1 MAGNDKVV
9 AGSVKNLVH
18 ATAARVL
25 PSRPRGT
32 PLRPSA
38 TTWRS
43 EMSAVPSL
51 VMNNGLEIPQLGFG
65 VFLVP
70 PEETSNAV
78 AEALNTGYRLI
89 DTAQGYRNEEGV
101 GSAIAESDVSRDELF
116 ITTKLT
122 NSKHGYDSALTAFD
136 DSMKKLGLDVLDL
149 FLIHWPLPM
158 FDQYVETWRA
168 FERLLADG
176 RVRSIGVSNFE
187 IAHLQRLLAET
198 DVTPAVNQVELHPE
212 FPQEEL
218 RAFHEEHGI
227 LTESWGPLGQ
237 GKGLL
242 ENPSIVEVARRKD
255 RTPAQVVLRWHVQLG
270 SVVIPKSVHSDRI
283 RENIQVFDFEL
294 DDADMADIS
303 TVRTGQRLGADPNEF
318 AMR

>member
-1 MAGNDKVV
+1 
-9 AGSVKNLVH
+9 
-18 ATAARVL
+18 
-25 PSRPRGT
+25 
-32 PLRPSA
+32 
-38 TTWRS
+38 
-43 EMSAVPSL
+43 MSAVPSL
-51 VMNNGLEIPQLGFG
+51 KMNNGLDIPQLGFG

-70 PEETSNAV
+70 PEKTQQAV
-78 AEALNTGYRLI
+78 SEALKAGYRLI

-101 GSAIAESDVSRDELF
+101 GAAIADTDVPRDELF

-122 NSKHGYDSALTAFD
+122 NSEHGYDNALRAFD
-136 DSMKKLGLDVLDL
+136 GSMKKLGIDVLDL

-168 FERLLADG
+168 FEKLLADG

-187 IAHLQRLLAET
+187 IPHLQRLMAET
-198 DVTPAVNQVELHPE
+198 DVTPAINQVELHPQ

-218 RAFHEEHGI
+218 REFHAEHGI

-242 ENPSIVEVARRKD
+242 EDPNIVEVARRKD
-255 RTPAQVVLRWHVQLG
+255 RTPAQVVLRWHIQLG
-270 SVVIPKSVHSDRI
+270 CVVIPKSVHADRI
-283 RENIQVFDFEL
+283 RENIDLFDFEL

-303 TVRTGQRLGADPNEF
+303 KLRTGQRLGSDPNVF

>member
-1 MAGNDKVV
+1 MP
-9 AGSVKNLVH
+9 
-18 ATAARVL
+18 T
-25 PSRPRGT
+25 
-32 PLRPSA
+32 
-38 TTWRS
+38 
-43 EMSAVPSL
+43 VPSL
-51 VMNNGLEIPQLGFG
+51 AMNNGIQIPQLGFG

-70 PEETSNAV
+70 PDETERSV
-78 AEALNTGYRLI
+78 AEALNVGYRLI

-101 GSAIAESDVSRDELF
+101 GAAIASAGIPRENLF

-122 NSKHGYDSALTAFD
+122 NSEHGYDTTLAAFD
-136 DSMKKLGLDVLDL
+136 ESMKKLGLDILDL

-176 RVRSIGVSNFE
+176 RVLSIGVSNFE
-187 IAHLQRLLAET
+187 IAHLKRLLAET
-198 DVTPAVNQVELHPE
+198 DVTPCVNQIELHPE

-218 RAFHEEHGI
+218 REFHAEHGI

-242 ENPSIVEVARRKD
+242 ENPHIVDVARRRN
-255 RTPAQVVLRWHVQLG
+255 RTPAQVVLRWHIQLG
-270 SVVIPKSVHSDRI
+270 DVVIPKSVHPDRI

-294 DDADMADIS
+294 DEADMQAIAQ
-303 TVRTGQRLGADPNEF
+303 VRTGSRLGADPNTF
-318 AMR
+318 DMR

>member
-1 MAGNDKVV
+1 
-9 AGSVKNLVH
+9 
-18 ATAARVL
+18 
-25 PSRPRGT
+25 
-32 PLRPSA
+32 
-38 TTWRS
+38 
-43 EMSAVPSL
+43 
-51 VMNNGLEIPQLGFG
+51 

-70 PEETSNAV
+70 PEETQEAV
-78 AEALNTGYRLI
+78 TEALKTGYRLI

-101 GSAIAESDVSRDELF
+101 GAAIAESDVPLDELL

-122 NSKHGYDSALTAFD
+122 NSEHGYDNALAAFD
-136 DSMKKLGLDVLDL
+136 GSMKKLGIEVLDL

-168 FERLLADG
+168 FEKLLSDG

-187 IAHLQRLLAET
+187 IPHLQRLMAET
-198 DVTPAVNQVELHPE
+198 DVTPAINQVELHPQ

-218 RAFHEEHGI
+218 REFHAEHGI

-242 ENPSIVEVARRKD
+242 EDPSIVEVARRKD
-255 RTPAQVVLRWHVQLG
+255 RTPAQVVLRWHIQLG
-270 SVVIPKSVHSDRI
+270 CVVIPKSVRPERM
-283 RENIQVFDFEL
+283 RENFDIFDFEL
-294 DDADMADIS
+294 DDTDMAEIS
-303 TVRTGQRLGADPNEF
+303 KVRTGQRLGADPNVF

>member
-1 MAGNDKVV
+1 
-9 AGSVKNLVH
+9 
-18 ATAARVL
+18 
-25 PSRPRGT
+25 
-32 PLRPSA
+32 
-38 TTWRS
+38 
-43 EMSAVPSL
+43 MSTVPSL
-51 VMNNGLEIPQLGFG
+51 VMNNGLQIPQLGFG

-70 PEETSNAV
+70 PEETKQAV
-78 AEALNTGYRLI
+78 TEALDAGYRLI

-101 GSAIAESDVSRDELF
+101 GAAIAESDVPRDELF

-122 NSKHGYDSALTAFD
+122 NSEQGYDTTLAAFD
-136 DSMKKLGLDVLDL
+136 GSMDKLGIDVLDL

-168 FERLLADG
+168 FEKLLADG

-187 IAHLQRLLAET
+187 IPHLQRLLAET
-198 DVTPAVNQVELHPE
+198 DVTPAVNQIELHPE
-212 FPQEEL
+212 FPQEDL
-218 RAFHEEHGI
+218 REFHQQHGI

-242 ENPSIVEVARRKD
+242 ENPQIVEVAQRKE

-270 SVVIPKSVHSDRI
+270 CVVIPKSVNPDRI
-283 RENIQVFDFEL
+283 RENINIFDFEL
-294 DDADMADIS
+294 DDADMAEIS
-303 TVRTGQRLGADPNEF
+303 KVRTGERLGGDPNVF